1 MQQPSM
7 QGIVL
12 SNMKYQGTVQSL
24 FLKKGYGYVHIPA
37 TREAF
42 FFDLKKAPPDL
53 QKGEW
58 VEFEIRENKQGLYAA
73 QLQRLDQ

>member
-1 MQQPSM
+1 MKQ
-7 QGIVL
+7 QGIV
-12 SNMKYQGTVQSL
+12 QAL
-24 FLKKGYGYVHIPA
+24 FLKKGYGYLRIPA
-37 TREAF
+37 TREEI
-42 FFDLKKAPPDL
+42 FFDLRQAPPDL